1 MTGDAVSNVGLIVHQ
16 SLPWLGYSP
25 DGIIFKEGVPAI
37 LLEVKSPFHGKNV
50 KAAELVRGQKALLC
64 EATGANRST
73 EPKAQLFLPRHRRTR
88 RPRETPAQPSLAQA
102 GIPRSGTPGD
112 ARAAPQN
119 GSMKTA
125 QQWRPKQTPR
135 LRSEDIIVVLKPRGT
150 LDLKT
155 VFKHGEVGAA
165 VANYVGDPAA
175 EDLSVWPVW
184 EQNVIVCGTQTTA
197 VADKLIK
204 EFDLT
209 VEEQN
214 YPFRGHLKINGDCCK
229 GVIRVCEDETSAS
242 LKPKLRWREGEIAFV
257 RKLGSSNVAV
267 VTFEGRRLPRYIH
280 YNYECVPVRTYKK
293 TIPACYRCGTVGHR
307 IDNCP
312 HPEDGRCGYCG
323 KQVGA
328 TTDGLT
334 EHECQPSCMICGG
347 AHLTGSADCTGKF
360 RKLQRSE
367 ATNQA
372 GPSTTPSKQLP
383 PPPKTGKQGQQQRQ
397 PPQQKAENKNTSQQ
411 VKPGPGKKSPT
422 LQAGDF
428 PPLNNAPKQQVSG
441 WAGAAS
447 RSSSSS
453 SNTLHTRDELAA
465 KIQAL
470 EKARAENPTPH
481 MDDESDSASV
491 CSGSTITSHSASI
504 ENLESRVSNIEEQLL
519 AFTEQM
525 TQLPNMISQAV
536 QAAIQLQTQ
545 HMVATVTQQV
555 TAVHSDMAQ
564 Q

>member
-1 MTGDAVSNVGLIVHQ
+1 MAATKINGYDPVTMQWAEIDTKNQNEDVSPTENECLQALMRLRQRTTQVNTTIKG
-16 SLPWLGYSP
+16 G
-25 DGIIFKEGVPAI
+25 GI
-37 LLEVKSPFHGKNV
+37 S
-50 KAAELVRGQKALLC
+50 
-64 EATGANRST
+64 
-73 EPKAQLFLPRHRRTR
+73 
-88 RPRETPAQPSLAQA
+88 
-102 GIPRSGTPGD
+102 RSGTSGG

-135 LRSEDIIVVLKPRGT
+135 LRSEDLIVVLKPRGT

-155 VFKHGEVGAA
+155 VFKHGEVGSA
-165 VANYVGDPAA
+165 VANYVGDLAA

-197 VADKLIK
+197 VAEKLIK

-209 VEEQN
+209 VEEQS
-214 YPFRGHLKINGDCCK
+214 YPFRGHLKIN
-229 GVIRVCEDETSAS
+229 VIHRV
-242 LKPKLRWREGEIAFV
+242 
-257 RKLGSSNVAV
+257 
-267 VTFEGRRLPRYIH
+267 
-280 YNYECVPVRTYKK
+280 
-293 TIPACYRCGTVGHR
+293 
-307 IDNCP
+307 DNCP

-334 EHECQPSCMICGG
+334 EHECQPSCMICRG
-347 AHLTGSADCTGKF
+347 AHLTGSADCTGTF
-360 RKLQRSE
+360 RELQRSE

-372 GPSTTPSKQLP
+372 GSSATPSKQP
-383 PPPKTGKQGQQQRQ
+383 PPLPKMGKQGQQQRQ
-397 PPQQKAENKNTSQQ
+397 PPKQKAGNKSTSQQ

-422 LQAGDF
+422 LQARDF
-428 PPLNNAPKQQVSG
+428 PPLNNAPKQQVSA

-447 RSSSSS
+447 QSSTPSSTPL
-453 SNTLHTRDELAA
+453 TLKMSKQLESLRKQIAQLAA

-470 EKARAENPTPH
+470 EKARAENLTPH

-504 ENLESRVSNIEEQLL
+504 ENLESLVSNIEEWLL

-525 TQLPNMISQAV
+525 TQLPNMITQAV

-555 TAVHSDMAQ
+555 TQSIQ
-564 Q
+564 TWLSSNPRF

>member
-1 MTGDAVSNVGLIVHQ
+1 MAATKITGYDPVTMQWTEIDTKNQDEDVPPTENECLQALMRLRQRRTQANTTTKGDAS
-16 SLPWLGYSP
+16 S
-25 DGIIFKEGVPAI
+25 A
-37 LLEVKSPFHGKNV
+37 
-50 KAAELVRGQKALLC
+50 
-64 EATGANRST
+64 
-73 EPKAQLFLPRHRRTR
+73 
-88 RPRETPAQPSLAQA
+88 SLAQA
-102 GIPRSGTPGD
+102 GIPRSGTPGG

-155 VFKHGEVGAA
+155 VFKHGEVGSA
-165 VANYVGDPAA
+165 VANYVGDLAA

-184 EQNVIVCGTQTTA
+184 EQN
-197 VADKLIK
+197 
-204 EFDLT
+204 
-209 VEEQN
+209 
-214 YPFRGHLKINGDCCK
+214 
-229 GVIRVCEDETSAS
+229 
-242 LKPKLRWREGEIAFV
+242 
-257 RKLGSSNVAV
+257 
-267 VTFEGRRLPRYIH
+267 
-280 YNYECVPVRTYKK
+280 
-293 TIPACYRCGTVGHR
+293 
-307 IDNCP
+307 
-312 HPEDGRCGYCG
+312 
-323 KQVGA
+323 QVGA

-397 PPQQKAENKNTSQQ
+397 PPQQKTENKNTSQQ

-441 WAGAAS
+441 CAGAAS

-453 SNTLHTRDELAA
+453 STPFTLEMSKQLESLRKQNAQLAA

-504 ENLESRVSNIEEQLL
+504 ENMESRVSNIEEQLL

-555 TAVHSDMAQ
+555 TQSIQTWLSSNPRFSRRTGPIREVGRPSKILRAAEGEKHEEFTDFLENSCCDKCGREVAAL
-564 Q
+564 